1 MRWCVVGSCSE
12 IYLERAFP
20 ADLRPSRRL
29 PVARELGETALMFLV
44 HPTLSEDDMDD
55 TASAVEKVLTC
66 AAK

>member
-1 MRWCVVGSCSE
+1 MRSTSSA
-12 IYLERAFP
+12 LFP
-20 ADLRPSRRL
+20 RTSGPSRRL

-66 AAK
+66 AAKWFEGNVF